1 MKRPAQLSA
10 TFVKQIRRPGVF
22 GDGRGGH
29 GLALRVHATKSGR
42 LSKSWTQRIR
52 ISGRTTTLGL
62 GSFPVVS
69 LAQARAKALECR
81 RAVEQGKDP
90 RAREIPTFA
99 QATEEVI
106 AIHRAS
112 WRPGGKSETQWRA
125 NFRDHVLPR
134 IGDKRVDQV
143 TTADV
148 LRVLTPIW
156 GVQQETARRTR
167 QRISAVM
174 RWAIAQGHRPDD
186 PAGAAIGSA
195 LPKMGNRTQH
205 YRAVAHRKV
214 GAVLAEIRR
223 GSPSAATLCLEFI
236 VLTAVRQAEA
246 FGATW
251 DEIDLAERLWTIPPE
266 RMKMAREHRV
276 PLSSRALEVLEEA
289 RTLGGGRGLVFPTPR
304 GKPLVRTALWR
315 VLKENEVAGSVHGF
329 RSSFRDWC
337 GETGVA
343 QELAEMALAH
353 AVRNQTEAAYA
364 RSDLLERRRRLM
376 ADWAS
381 YLAQGS

>member
-112 WRPGGKSETQWRA
+112 WRPGGKSEAQWRA

-148 LRVLTPIW
+148 C
-156 GVQQETARRTR
+156 GCSRRSGGSSRRR
-167 QRISAVM
+167 QD
-174 RWAIAQGHRPDD
+174 G
-186 PAGAAIGSA
+186 PASGSA
-195 LPKMGNRTQH
+195 RLCDGQSHKATVPTIRPVPQLGRR
-205 YRAVAHRKV
+205 YRRW
-214 GAVLAEIRR
+214 GA
-223 GSPSAATLCLEFI
+223 
-236 VLTAVRQAEA
+236 
-246 FGATW
+246 
-251 DEIDLAERLWTIPPE
+251 
-266 RMKMAREHRV
+266 
-276 PLSSRALEVLEEA
+276 
-289 RTLGGGRGLVFPTPR
+289 GRNT
-304 GKPLVRTALWR
+304 
-315 VLKENEVAGSVHGF
+315 
-329 RSSFRDWC
+329 
-337 GETGVA
+337 TGP
-343 QELAEMALAH
+343 
-353 AVRNQTEAAYA
+353 
-364 RSDLLERRRRLM
+364 
-376 ADWAS
+376 
-381 YLAQGS
+381 